1 MKAQKLTTV
10 LLLGLLA
17 ASVSAAA
24 PSCRVFKTFNAAANT
39 GMVQDTIVVDSSFP
53 AGSAQVSNMVLGH
66 PDVNTLK
73 MNLLHKPTPEA
84 QLTAYALTESAS
96 VPPFYAYTTSTPIN
110 GDAAGQ
116 WVIRIQ
122 DTQPGAE
129 Q

>member
-39 GMVQDTIVVDSSFP
+39 GIVQDTIVVASSFP

-66 PDVNTLK
+66 PAVTTLK
-73 MNLLHKPTPEA
+73 MTLLHKATPEA
-84 QLTAYALTESAS
+84 QPTAYPLTASAS
-96 VPPFYAYTTSTPIN
+96 MLGAYTPSAPVSGN
-110 GDAAGQ
+110 AAGQ
-116 WVIRIQ
+116 WVIRIE